1 MHGLTV
7 QLAAD
12 PDAFDR
18 TEMLELCLSVLAPL
32 FTTPAAEP
40 SAKDAMS

>member
-1 MHGLTV
+1 V

-32 FTTPAAEP
+32 FLSAPAES
-40 SAKDAMS
+40 SAKEIDA